1 VILGMKIRGS
11 FFLVFPALFLELS
24 LAVFSA
30 PDAAASQQA
39 AYQHNSRG
47 IEKLQSGD
55 YAGAIEDLRAAH
67 RYLPA
72 NEDIKRNLGIAYNN
86 YAFYLKT
93 KGVLREAIIQYKNA
107 LQYDSDN
114 PYTYYNL
121 GQAYYLTQDMPMA
134 RHALEKAHKLD
145 PGLEG
150 LEVLLARVKGE
161 ATAESGFDKIETMH
175 FIVAADRT
183 VPSAKISYIRTH
195 LEEAYGRVGMILDH
209 YPRQKTIA
217 VIFSEDSYAHM
228 LKGIPPWALAV
239 YDGKV
244 RIPADRTRYGSRD
257 VTKIIYHE
265 YAHVV
270 VRDITRGKCPVWLN
284 EGIAGLSESL
294 VEPQKKEV
302 IRKYIEKLG
311 VVPLRRIPESFADIK
326 QREVMTLLYMQSYL
340 LAEFIVKKVGYSG
353 LRDILDELGRG
364 TTIWAAI
371 SGVSGQ
377 SMADFEKDWGR
388 ALASEYGWKGT
399 VSP

>member
-1 VILGMKIRGS
+1 
-11 FFLVFPALFLELS
+11 
-24 LAVFSA
+24 
-30 PDAAASQQA
+30 
-39 AYQHNSRG
+39 
-47 IEKLQSGD
+47 
-55 YAGAIEDLRAAH
+55 
-67 RYLPA
+67 
-72 NEDIKRNLGIAYNN
+72 
-86 YAFYLKT
+86 
-93 KGVLREAIIQYKNA
+93 
-107 LQYDSDN
+107 
-114 PYTYYNL
+114 
-121 GQAYYLTQDMPMA
+121 
-134 RHALEKAHKLD
+134 
-145 PGLEG
+145 
-150 LEVLLARVKGE
+150 
-161 ATAESGFDKIETMH
+161 
-175 FIVAADRT
+175 
-183 VPSAKISYIRTH
+183 
-195 LEEAYGRVGMILDH
+195 
-209 YPRQKTIA
+209 
-217 VIFSEDSYAHM
+217 
-228 LKGIPPWALAV
+228 
-239 YDGKV
+239 
-244 RIPADRTRYGSRD
+244 
-257 VTKIIYHE
+257 
-265 YAHVV
+265 V